1 MLLQMHTT
9 ASRLSLRLRDI
20 HRSEGGAGADQ
31 GGEGQGLRDQCLR
44 SGCRKEKNENTE
56 MEEIM
61 KKDFL
66 NALYILL
73 TGLLLV
79 VLATMRARADEPKQI
94 INGEYV
100 IAEIHTQDNAIDI
113 TEPPTHSNTF
123 NTLEALDALNDG
135 FRYIAEC
142 PLTEEQQR
150 TVYHWWTEVG
160 GLDYATGLALAD
172 KETGG
177 TFNVAALNKHSHDY
191 GLFQINRASWF
202 RHMKEA
208 LGISSLDDL
217 REDLALCT
225 QAAVIVYGDCINM
238 YGDTE
243 RAIVAYNKG
252 PTSTRSNKY
261 SRDVLSRKAKWQ
273 AAWENAV

>member
-1 MLLQMHTT
+1 M
-9 ASRLSLRLRDI
+9 
-20 HRSEGGAGADQ
+20 
-31 GGEGQGLRDQCLR
+31 
-44 SGCRKEKNENTE
+44 E

-100 IAEIHTQDNAIDI
+100 IAEIHTQEDAIDI
-113 TEPPTHSNTF
+113 TEAPPIQHISNAL
-123 NTLEALDALNDG
+123 NALDALDALNDG

-177 TFNVAALNKHSHDY
+177 TFNVAAFNKHSHDY

-202 RHMKEA
+202 RHMKKA
-208 LGISSLDDL
+208 LGIDSMDDL

-225 QAAVIVYGDCINM
+225 QAAVIVYGDCVKM

-252 PTSTRSNKY
+252 PTSIHSTAY
-261 SRDVLSRKAKWQ
+261 SRDVLSRREKWNEALQ
-273 AAWENAV
+273 

>member
-1 MLLQMHTT
+1 MISDLRHDVKT
-9 ASRLSLRLRDI
+9 AVIILFV
-20 HRSEGGAGADQ
+20 A
-31 GGEGQGLRDQCLR
+31 
-44 SGCRKEKNENTE
+44 
-56 MEEIM
+56 
-61 KKDFL
+61 
-66 NALYILL
+66 LL
-73 TGLLLV
+73 TVGV
-79 VLATMRARADEPKQI
+79 VKAYSATPYIDGSTGEWVI
-94 INGEYV
+94 EIN
-100 IAEIHTQDNAIDI
+100 TQENAIDI
-113 TEPPTHSNTF
+113 NEAPPINNISNA
-123 NTLEALDALNDG
+123 LDALDALNDG

-150 TVYHWWTEVG
+150 TIYHWWTEVG

-172 KETGG
+172 KETNGS
-177 TFNVAALNKHSHDY
+177 FNVSALNQRSHDY

-202 RHMKEA
+202 RHMQKA
-208 LGISSLDDL
+208 LGIDSMDDL

-225 QAAVIVYGDCINM
+225 QAAVIVYGDCVKM

-273 AAWENAV
+273 AAWENAA

>member
-1 MLLQMHTT
+1 MNSDTKNDIKATLTILIIALLIVGSIKAFAMTPYI
-9 ASRLSLRLRDI
+9 D
-20 HRSEGGAGADQ
+20 GAT
-31 GGEGQGLRDQCLR
+31 GEW
-44 SGCRKEKNENTE
+44 
-56 MEEIM
+56 
-61 KKDFL
+61 
-66 NALYILL
+66 
-73 TGLLLV
+73 
-79 VLATMRARADEPKQI
+79 VLA
-94 INGEYV
+94 
-100 IAEIHTQDNAIDI
+100 EIDTQSNAIDI
-113 TEPPTHSNTF
+113 NEAPPISNVS
-123 NTLEALDALNDG
+123 NVLDALDALDALNDG

-177 TFNVAALNKHSHDY
+177 TFNVAALNKRSHDY

-202 RHMKEA
+202 RYMKKA
-208 LGISSLDDL
+208 IGIDSMDDL

-273 AAWENAV
+273 AAWESAA